1 MESYAKQVATQLLQT
16 LDAALPLLTAID
28 NAVATQKPAPE
39 KWSNK
44 EVIGHLIDSAC
55 NNHQKFLRTMQAE
68 NHLNFIGY
76 DQDFWVK
83 TQQYNQRDWSELIN
97 LWKSYNQHL
106 AHLMMQ
112 IPDEALSKTIS
123 IQDGDKIDLAFL
135 IADYVAHLK
144 HHLRQIL
151 H

>member
-1 MESYAKQVATQLLQT
+1 MLQT

-28 NAVATQKPAPE
+28 NAAATQKPAPE

-68 NHLNFIGY
+68 SHLNFIGY
-76 DQDFWVK
+76 DQDFWVM